1 MYGKGARA
9 VMTDA
14 ATLRR
19 LGYHSPPSDA
29 TEISIAEIFAEILDV
44 DPAAVSSAT
53 SFFDFG
59 GTSLD
64 VLKLKRKL
72 ELLFGHAEIPIATV
86 LRNPTVR
93 ALAVCCT
100 PALETMDY
108 DPVVP
113 LQVKGGKVPLFC
125 VHTETGE
132 VLGFL
137 RLANYFA
144 NDRPFYVL
152 RARGF
157 NDREKC
163 FTSFD
168 EMVET
173 YTVAIRWHRPH
184 GPYAIAGYS
193 YGGLVAFEIAKRLE
207 SQGEHVAF
215 VGSID
220 MPPWLLVA
228 AEPMDCAVKL
238 ALLLS
243 MIDRRQAEL
252 LAGRLRLAQPP
263 EDPCVSV
270 MKIAQAER
278 LVKLALSLAAFKTWT
293 AVTQSLQGLTSS
305 YVPSG
310 TVESVTVFYAHPP
323 RGTKEDWHN
332 RLTRWDE
339 FTRMPNRYIDVP
351 GEHYTLMGAKHVAR
365 FQAAL
370 RSELE
375 RALRGC

>member
-1 MYGKGARA
+1 
-9 VMTDA
+9 
-14 ATLRR
+14 
-19 LGYHSPPSDA
+19 
-29 TEISIAEIFAEILDV
+29 
-44 DPAAVSSAT
+44 
-53 SFFDFG
+53 
-59 GTSLD
+59 
-64 VLKLKRKL
+64 
-72 ELLFGHAEIPIATV
+72 
-86 LRNPTVR
+86 
-93 ALAVCCT
+93 
-100 PALETMDY
+100 MDY

-113 LQVKGGKVPLFC
+113 LRVKGRKVPLFC
-125 VHTETGE
+125 VHAETGE

-144 NDRPFYVL
+144 NDRPFYAL

-157 NDREKC
+157 NEGEKC

-168 EMVET
+168 EMIET
-173 YTVAIRWHRPH
+173 YTDAIRWHQPH

-193 YGGLVAFEIAKRLE
+193 YGAPVAFEIAKRLE
-207 SQGEHVAF
+207 AQGEHVAF

-220 MPPWLLVA
+220 MPPQLMVA
-228 AEPMDCAVKL
+228 AEPTDCTVKL

-252 LAGRLRLAQPP
+252 LAGRHRLTHPP
-263 EDPCVSV
+263 EDPCLSV

-278 LVKLALSLAAFKTWT
+278 LAKLALSLPAFKGWT
-293 AVTQSLQGLTSS
+293 AVTQSLQSVSSS

-339 FTRMPNRYIDVP
+339 FARMPNRYIDVP
-351 GEHYTLMGAKHVAR
+351 GEHYTLMGTKHVAR
-365 FQAAL
+365 FQAVL

-375 RALRGC
+375 RALRGR